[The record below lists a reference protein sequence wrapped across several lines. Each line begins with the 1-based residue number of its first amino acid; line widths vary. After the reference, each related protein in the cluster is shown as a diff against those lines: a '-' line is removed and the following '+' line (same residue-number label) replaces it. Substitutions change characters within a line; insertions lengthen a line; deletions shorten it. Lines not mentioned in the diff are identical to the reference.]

1 MVSGKQ
7 VTRSELEARKGPEI
21 GVGFRSQHIHS
32 SGPAPPRSAYAG
44 NLLVRVDF
52 LVPRQSSRPG
62 GLKHFHVFSVPA
74 TAKSAKREDLLVGSA
89 CVRLLWKDSKD
100 WFCFGGFPKH
110 PIPILQGW
118 AREN

>member
-7 VTRSELEARKGPEI
+7 VTKSELEARKETEI

-32 SGPAPPRSAYAG
+32 SGPAPAPYAG

-52 LVPRQSSRPG
+52 LVPRQSSCPG
-62 GLKHFHVFSVPA
+62 GLKYFCVFSVPA
-74 TAKSAKREDLLVGSA
+74 TANSAKQEDILVGSA

-100 WFCFGGFPKH
+100 WFCFGGYPKY